1 MEREQQTRL
10 LDEQG
15 KKDARGLWEEIF
27 QEDTKMFL
35 DYYDRWKL
43 PENECFG
50 IYGEDGRL
58 DSMVQLNPYRLRVKG
73 REAESRYII
82 AVATRPE
89 RRHKGLMRRL
99 LKESLE
105 YMRRKAMPFAFLMP
119 ASDAIYRPFDFRY
132 FYTMNTGVIGRE
144 EPRGTLRAAEA
155 SPAGAEV
162 RARAASRQD
171 IPELIRFYE
180 ETAGAMYDCCTVRD
194 VHYFEMLFAELESEK
209 GGMLLIYEG
218 RRIAGC
224 LSFWG
229 LEEPEIR
236 ELLCRPEDREMVLE
250 AVSGFF
256 GGRLRAAGA
265 SVPLDERKP
274 VIMGRIAD
282 AEAFLRLF
290 GADRPMTVRL
300 SLTDPFLEEN
310 TGIWM
315 WHLSP
320 GGSAVRR
327 AGRGE
332 DGELRAETDAA
343 GLFQWLS
350 GAVSPGDLME
360 AGLLK
365 AEAAGTG
372 TVRGI
377 LSAVR
382 VCRAPWLN
390 EIV

>member
-89 RRHKGLMRRL
+89 RRQKGLMRRL

-155 SPAGAEV
+155 SPASQRAKAGLSPWSVMV
-162 RARAASRQD
+162 RNTAAAS
-171 IPELIRFYE
+171 I
-180 ETAGAMYDCCTVRD
+180 M
-194 VHYFEMLFAELESEK
+194 MES
-209 GGMLLIYEG
+209 M
-218 RRIAGC
+218 AGC
-224 LSFWG
+224 RPQNPCMFFILPSLFPKWAVDFSNA
-229 LEEPEIR
+229 IR
-236 ELLCRPEDREMVLE
+236 YD
-250 AVSGFF
+250 
-256 GGRLRAAGA
+256 
-265 SVPLDERKP
+265 KP
-274 VIMGRIAD
+274 
-282 AEAFLRLF
+282 
-290 GADRPMTVRL
+290 
-300 SLTDPFLEEN
+300 DPFPYI
-310 TGIWM
+310 G
-315 WHLSP
+315 
-320 GGSAVRR
+320 
-327 AGRGE
+327 
-332 DGELRAETDAA
+332 
-343 GLFQWLS
+343 
-350 GAVSPGDLME
+350 
-360 AGLLK
+360 
-365 AEAAGTG
+365 
-372 TVRGI
+372 
-377 LSAVR
+377 
-382 VCRAPWLN
+382 
-390 EIV
+390 

>member
-89 RRHKGLMRRL
+89 RRQKGLMRRL

-105 YMRRKAMPFAFLMP
+105 YMRRKAM
-119 ASDAIYRPFDFRY
+119 PFDFRY

-236 ELLCRPEDREMVLE
+236 ELLCRPEDREMVQDRGRGGLSP
-250 AVSGFF
+250 AVRRGQAHDGPAEPDGSVP
-256 GGRLRAAGA
+256 GRKHGDLDVA
-265 SVPLDERKP
+265 SVPRRKRRET
-274 VIMGRIAD
+274 GRT
-282 AEAFLRLF
+282 R
-290 GADRPMTVRL
+290 
-300 SLTDPFLEEN
+300 
-310 TGIWM
+310 
-315 WHLSP
+315 
-320 GGSAVRR
+320 
-327 AGRGE
+327 
-332 DGELRAETDAA
+332 
-343 GLFQWLS
+343 
-350 GAVSPGDLME
+350 
-360 AGLLK
+360 
-365 AEAAGTG
+365 
-372 TVRGI
+372 
-377 LSAVR
+377 
-382 VCRAPWLN
+382 
-390 EIV
+390 